1 MIQSRSR
8 EQIVGLLAIAPAL
21 FLILALTLYPVAYSI
36 WLSLLE
42 KHSFFP
48 QERFVGLE
56 NFFYLWKDE
65 EFWTSLWLGTVYSVW
80 TILFQIIL
88 GVAAAL
94 ILNESFVGRG
104 LVRAIVLFP
113 YMIPTIVAVILWKW
127 LLNDTYGVVNYWM
140 VALGIVRDPVSWL
153 GTDHIMLSVIAMS
166 IWQFFPFVLLTI
178 LARLQTIP
186 PELYEAAK
194 VDGASAVRRF
204 IHVTLPQI
212 RGILFVVILLRSI
225 WMFTKFDTVWLMGEG
240 AGAGRFI
247 RTLPV
252 YALCAPRPA
261 WGPLWRSSCSPFSSC
276 APSSTFTCFGRR
288 RTSDEPFRPRRW
300 LSTRGLLYGGAA
312 LLVLQAAFPFF
323 WMISTSFK
331 PPVEVFAQPPSF
343 IPDDPTWDNFH
354 RLFTATSFL
363 TYFWNSVIV
372 SGLSVLLTMIGVSAA
387 GAYNAN
393 R

>member
-1 MIQSRSR
+1 MTGVSDPEPQTVVPSGVRSRSGSASAETGVAR
-8 EQIVGLLAIAPAL
+8 RAGRSPVISPERRQQLMGLLAIAPAL
-21 FLILALTLYPVAYSI
+21 FLILSLTLYPVAYSI

-56 NFFYLWKDE
+56 NYFYLWKDP
-65 EFWTSLWLGTVYSVW
+65 EFWTSLWLGVVYSTW
-80 TILFQIIL
+80 TIFFQVIL

-94 ILNESFVGRG
+94 VLNETFVGRG
-104 LVRAIVLFP
+104 LVRGIVLFP

-127 LLNDTYGVVNYWM
+127 LLNDTYGVVNYWLL
-140 VALGIVRDPVSWL
+140 AFGIVRDPISWL
-153 GTDHIMLSVIAMS
+153 GADHIMLSVIMMS
-166 IWQFFPFVLLTI
+166 IWQFFPFVLLSI

-252 YALCAPRPA
+252 YAYM
-261 WGPLWRSSCSPFSSC
+261 
-276 APSSTFTCFGRR
+276 
-288 RTSDEPFRPRRW
+288 RT
-300 LSTRGLLYGGAA
+300 LTYYQAGLGAA
-312 LLVLQAAFPFF
+312 LAVIMFAILVVCTV
-323 WMISTSFK
+323 I
-331 PPVEVFAQPPSF
+331 
-343 IPDDPTWDNFH
+343 
-354 RLFTATSFL
+354 
-363 TYFWNSVIV
+363 YFR
-372 SGLSVLLTMIGVSAA
+372 MFREEADIG
-387 GAYNAN
+387 
-393 R
+393 

>member
-1 MIQSRSR
+1 MIGVPDLSPKPQPASISRAHFPSTVSPRRPGAPGRSGWSFLPGTKNR
-8 EQIVGLLAIAPAL
+8 EQLVGLLTITPAL
-21 FLILALTLYPVAYSI
+21 FLILALTLYPVAYSL

-48 QERFVGLE
+48 QERFIGLE
-56 NFFYLWKDE
+56 NYFYLWKDE
-65 EFWTSLWLGTVYSVW
+65 EFWTSLWLGTVYSIW
-80 TILFQIIL
+80 TIVFQIIL

-94 ILNESFVGRG
+94 ILNETFVGRG

-127 LLNDTYGVVNYWM
+127 LLNDTYGVVNYWLF
-140 VALGIVRDPVSWL
+140 ALGIVRDPISWL
-153 GTDHIMLSVIAMS
+153 GADHIMLSVIVMS
-166 IWQFFPFVLLTI
+166 VWQFFPFVLLSI

-194 VDGASAVRRF
+194 VDGATAVRRF

-252 YALCAPRPA
+252 YAYM
-261 WGPLWRSSCSPFSSC
+261 
-276 APSSTFTCFGRR
+276 
-288 RTSDEPFRPRRW
+288 RT
-300 LSTRGLLYGGAA
+300 LTYYQAGLGAA
-312 LLVLQAAFPFF
+312 LAVI
-323 WMISTSFK
+323 M
-331 PPVEVFAQPPSF
+331 FA
-343 IPDDPTWDNFH
+343 ILIVCTVI
-354 RLFTATSFL
+354 
-363 TYFWNSVIV
+363 YFR
-372 SGLSVLLTMIGVSAA
+372 MFREEADIG
-387 GAYNAN
+387 
-393 R
+393 